1 MAEIC
6 RSDETV
12 KPLKDTIKQVIR
24 TKIIENRLK
33 PGQRIVETEIARELQ
48 VSQIPV
54 REALCGLEEEGL
66 IKSVKYT
73 GSFVTEVNNW
83 EMYHMHL
90 LRSFIESSALEITL
104 PKLTKKDFGTLHDI
118 VDAMAESQR
127 NLTDYAVLSALD
139 IEFHRTIVGWSNV
152 ETYNRIWAMLNGHVR
167 RFINIV
173 HPQIENK
180 QAQVYED
187 HRLLLAVLEER
198 DVEKAKKAIRS
209 HIMDVFDRGAVSVL

>member
-1 MAEIC
+1 LTEII
-6 RSDETV
+6 RTNGTDN
-12 KPLKDTIKQVIR
+12 PLKESIKQIIR
-24 TKIIENRLK
+24 SRIIENKLQ

-73 GSFVTEVNNW
+73 GSFVTEVDNR

-90 LRSFIESSALEITL
+90 LRTFIETTAIEMTL
-104 PKLTKKDFGTLHDI
+104 PTLSKKDFGALHDI
-118 VDAMAESQR
+118 VDAMGEKQR
-127 NLTDYAVLSALD
+127 ANADYSAISALD
-139 IEFHRTIVGWSNV
+139 IEFHRTIVSWSGV
-152 ETYNRIWAMLNGHVR
+152 EIYDRIWAKLNGHIR

-173 HPQIENK
+173 HPQIANK

-187 HRLLLAVLEER
+187 HRHLMEVLEER
-198 DVEKAKKAIRS
+198 DVGKAKEAIRA
-209 HIMDVFDRGAVSVL
+209 HIMDVFDRGAIRA

>member
-1 MAEIC
+1 MN
-6 RSDETV
+6 
-12 KPLKDTIKQVIR
+12 PLKDTIKQVIR
-24 TKIIENRLK
+24 SKIIDNQLK

-66 IKSVKYT
+66 VKSVKYT

-90 LRSFIESSALEITL
+90 LRSFIETSAVEITL
-104 PKLTKKDFGTLHDI
+104 PKLTKKDFGALHDI
-118 VDAMAESQR
+118 VDAMAENQR
-127 NLTDYAVLSALD
+127 NLADYSALSALD
-139 IEFHRTIVGWSNV
+139 IDFHRTIVSWSSV

-173 HPQIENK
+173 HPQVENK
-180 QAQVYED
+180 QAQLYED
-187 HRLLLAVLEER
+187 HKLLLAVLEER
-198 DVEKAKKAIRS
+198 DVEMAKQAIRS
-209 HIMDVFDRGAVSVL
+209 HIMDVFDRGAVGVF

>member
-1 MAEIC
+1 MGELGRGDGA
-6 RSDETV
+6 V
-12 KPLKDTIKQVIR
+12 KPLKEAIKQVIR
-24 TKIIENRLK
+24 NKIIDNNLK

-90 LRSFIESSALEITL
+90 LRSFIETSAIEITL
-104 PKLTKKDFGTLHDI
+104 LKLTKKDFGALHDI
-118 VDAMAESQR
+118 VDTMAVSQKNLADYSAMA
-127 NLTDYAVLSALD
+127 ALD

-152 ETYNRIWAMLNGHVR
+152 ETYNRIWTMLNGHVR

>member
-1 MAEIC
+1 MN
-6 RSDETV
+6 
-12 KPLKDTIKQVIR
+12 PLKDTIKQVIR
-24 TKIIENRLK
+24 SKIIDNQLK

-66 IKSVKYT
+66 VKSVKYT

-90 LRSFIESSALEITL
+90 LRSFIETSAVETTL
-104 PKLTKKDFGTLHDI
+104 PKLTKKDFGALHDI
-118 VDAMAESQR
+118 VDAMAENQR
-127 NLTDYAVLSALD
+127 NLADYSALSALD
-139 IEFHRTIVGWSNV
+139 IDFHRTIVSWSNV

-173 HPQIENK
+173 HPQVENK
-180 QAQVYED
+180 QAQLYED
-187 HRLLLAVLEER
+187 HKLLLAVLEER
-198 DVEKAKKAIRS
+198 DVEMAKQAIRS
-209 HIMDVFDRGAVSVL
+209 HIMDVFDRGAVGVF